1 MPNTKKQQYLL
12 IFVVVIVFT
21 RFLYFYIKF
30 LEKTPPI
37 QYQIDY
43 CPDYF
48 ILLYSLFRPI
58 RHTSYP
64 ATFSDDSTS
73 PVASSDLD
81 YNSPLSSFE
90 GGSDTFENPA
100 TKFKNFFVDHNSN
113 GFKRP
118 SRSPLPSTL
127 SSVQP
132 LYNEQSTT
140 LAFEPSYDQLR
151 PSSIRP
157 ISRHG

>member
-1 MPNTKKQQYLL
+1 MLLLLLFSPDFYTSISNSWKKPHLS
-12 IFVVVIVFT
+12 T
-21 RFLYFYIKF
+21 
-30 LEKTPPI
+30 
-37 QYQIDY
+37 DY

>member
-1 MPNTKKQQYLL
+1 MLLLLLFSPDFYTSISNSWKKPHLSSTRSTIAL
-12 IFVVVIVFT
+12 I
-21 RFLYFYIKF
+21 
-30 LEKTPPI
+30 
-37 QYQIDY
+37 
-43 CPDYF
+43 
-48 ILLYSLFRPI
+48 ILFCYYSLFRPI

-73 PVASSDLD
+73 SVASSDLD

-157 ISRHG
+157 ISY